1 MNRYFDVDSDNME
14 RPEHGT
20 VNPTRRSQRT
30 EKGTQMM
37 TATHSSTRTSG
48 SSAVAGLQQMGL
60 ATRQLLGQLW
70 QSDRLLT
77 GAGLLLLALLVPSLL
92 GVWLDPRLITGAP
105 RWLKPAKFAAST
117 AVYSLTLAW
126 VFMYLREW
134 TRTRRLV
141 GRITAAVLL
150 LEVGLIDLQAWRGTT
165 SHFNVGAPLDA
176 IIFSVMGLAI
186 FLQTLTSIAVAVA
199 LWRQPFANRA
209 LGWALRLGMTITI
222 IGAFSAGLMVGP
234 TQAQL
239 QAART
244 THQLAVAGAHTVG
257 GPDGGPGL
265 AGTGWSLEHGDL
277 RVAHF
282 VGLHALQVLP
292 LVLLSLRRRTAAARA
307 RMMLAA
313 GASYALLFVILL
325 WQALRGQPLSHPD
338 ALTAGVFSAWL
349 ALTLAATAVAAR
361 GASPQSGDLATRS

>member
-1 MNRYFDVDSDNME
+1 
-14 RPEHGT
+14 
-20 VNPTRRSQRT
+20 
-30 EKGTQMM
+30 
-37 TATHSSTRTSG
+37 
-48 SSAVAGLQQMGL
+48 
-60 ATRQLLGQLW
+60 
-70 QSDRLLT
+70 
-77 GAGLLLLALLVPSLL
+77 LLAVLVPSLL
-92 GVWLDPRLITGAP
+92 GVWLDPRLITGVP

-126 VFMYLREW
+126 VFIYLREW

-141 GRITAAVLL
+141 GWITATVLL

-165 SHFNVGAPLDA
+165 SHFNIGAPLDA
-176 IIFSVMGLAI
+176 IIFAAMGLAI
-186 FLQTLTSIAVAVA
+186 FLQTFTSIAVAVA
-199 LWRQPFANRA
+199 LWRQPFEDRA
-209 LGWALRLGMTITI
+209 LGWALRMGMTLTI

-244 THQLAVAGAHTVG
+244 TNELAVAGAHTVG

-292 LVLLSLRRRTAAARA
+292 LVLLGLRRRTAPART

-313 GASYALLFVILL
+313 AGSYALLFIVLL
-325 WQALRGQPLSHPD
+325 WQALRGQPLVHPD
-338 ALTAGVFSAWL
+338 ALTAGMFSGWIV
-349 ALTLAATAVAAR
+349 LTLFATALAAR
-361 GASPQSGDLATRS
+361 SAAPNSAYTRS